1 VVSRTK
7 TQTRKVKT
15 MRHYYTNDAGQIFV
29 VFNSSRKGLLN
40 VSLNTGSREFLGY
53 VRTLEDANILIRAK
67 FGDGVRKV
75 A

>member
-1 VVSRTK
+1 
-7 TQTRKVKT
+7 

-53 VRTLEDANILIRAK
+53 VRTLDEALDLIQTK